1 MAGFLIAC
9 VAGLACGVIS
19 GFGIGGG
26 SILMV
31 YLTALLGLEQRAT
44 QGVNLLYFLPTAAA
58 ALLVHTKNRQIEWRA
73 VLPAA
78 ACGALAAAL
87 AALAALHLDSG
98 LLRKIFGVFLI
109 IIGLSE
115 LFKRT
120 KNNRSGPD

>member
-9 VAGLACGVIS
+9 AAGLACGVIS

-31 YLTALLGLEQRAT
+31 YLTAVLALEQRAA

-58 ALLVHTKNRQIEWRA
+58 ALAVHAKNRQVDWRA

-78 ACGALAAAL
+78 LCGALSAGL
-87 AALAALHLDSG
+87 AAILAMQLQGDA
-98 LLRKIFGVFLI
+98 LRKVFGGFLI
-109 IIGLSE
+109 IIGLAE

-120 KNNRSGPD
+120 KNNRSVPD

>member
-1 MAGFLIAC
+1 MTAALAGA
-9 VAGLACGVIS
+9 ACGVIS

-31 YLTALLGLEQRAT
+31 YLTAVLAVEQRAA

-58 ALLVHTKNRQIEWRA
+58 ALLIHAKNRRVAWRA

-78 ACGALAAAL
+78 LSGAAA
-87 AALAALHLDSG
+87 AAVGAWAAMQLDNS
-98 LLRKIFGVFLI
+98 LLRKLFGGFLL
-109 IIGLSE
+109 IIGLTE

-120 KNNRSGPD
+120 KNEPSGKD